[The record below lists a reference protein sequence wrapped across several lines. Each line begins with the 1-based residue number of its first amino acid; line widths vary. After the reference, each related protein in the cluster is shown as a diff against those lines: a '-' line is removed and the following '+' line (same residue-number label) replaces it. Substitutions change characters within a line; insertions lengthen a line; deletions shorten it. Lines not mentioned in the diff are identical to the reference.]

1 MFKQQVH
8 LYSVFSVSK
17 MLISNLQETFL
28 KVKSQKEQMK
38 NWKTMAV

>member
-8 LYSVFSVSK
+8 LCLVSSVSE

-28 KVKSQKEQMK
+28 KVKSQKEQINNK
-38 NWKTMAV
+38 NTMAV